1 MPLVQAFLD
10 DLAQLGRIAQDEREL
25 ERLLSLPTATESGWT
40 VGYRLALSVAKH
52 NTSHGGQIARIRQIL
67 SAQI

>member
-10 DLAQLGRIAQDEREL
+10 DLAQLGRIAQDERGL
-25 ERLLSLPTATESGWT
+25 ERLLSPPTATESGWT

-52 NTSHGGQIARIRQIL
+52 NASHVGQIALIRQIL
-67 SAQI
+67 SAQN